1 MSLKFSVNCFICF
14 SKSRIFQYFKK
25 DFLNFVLLFT
35 LTLCY
40 LTFPP
45 SFPIFDQQRQRNKK
59 TKAQNLSSSVFTTW
73 ILQQTA
79 RFRGCDTVLPASALS
94 YFFPHCL
101 FQFFFY
107 FRSWGHQKSDSI
119 HKIHE
124 TKFTTTQEQ
133 SQTNELLV
141 NAEFCK
147 MSNTPQI
154 SHSITIKFY
163 SQRVQT

>member
-1 MSLKFSVNCFICF
+1 MSLKFFVNCFICF

-45 SFPIFDQQRQRNKK
+45 PSPYLTSRDREIKRQRHKICPL
-59 TKAQNLSSSVFTTW
+59 LSSPPGFCSRQPDLEDV
-73 ILQQTA
+73 ILCFLLLHQA
-79 RFRGCDTVLPASALS
+79 I
-94 YFFPHCL
+94 FFPHCL

-141 NAEFCK
+141 NAGFCK

-163 SQRVQT
+163 S